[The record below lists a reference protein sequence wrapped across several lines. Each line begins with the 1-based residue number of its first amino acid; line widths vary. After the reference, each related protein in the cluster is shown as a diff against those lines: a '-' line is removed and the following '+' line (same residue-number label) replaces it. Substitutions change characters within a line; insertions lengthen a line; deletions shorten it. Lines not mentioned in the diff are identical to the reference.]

1 MQRKHPE
8 LTMIFQQTVTTPL
21 KLCLSPGVHPNPF
34 CSVAYEQTYTSLLNS
49 RISILR

>member
-21 KLCLSPGVHPNPF
+21 KLCLSPGVHPSEETSSQIHNEVKPPF
-34 CSVAYEQTYTSLLNS
+34 AMLKY
-49 RISILR
+49 